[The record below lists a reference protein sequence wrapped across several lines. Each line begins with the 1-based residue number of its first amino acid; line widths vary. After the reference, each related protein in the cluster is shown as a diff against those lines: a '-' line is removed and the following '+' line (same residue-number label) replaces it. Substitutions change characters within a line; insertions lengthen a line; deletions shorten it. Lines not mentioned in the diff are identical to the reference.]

1 MKPRPPD
8 TGTDTSAPGFG
19 SPPQDDVLPGS
30 SACRE
35 DRACCCSAQP
45 VVRVIMPPTPKRPRS
60 VDLLLCGHHYRVS
73 RQALAA
79 VLARIEYLPG
89 RADAAE
95 AALLGSERRDHDHA
109 EATTGPAAGTA

>member
-19 SPPQDDVLPGS
+19 RPPQDDVLPGS
-30 SACRE
+30 PACRD
-35 DRACCCSAQP
+35 DRACCCPAQP
-45 VVRVIMPPTPKRPRS
+45 VVRVIMPPTPKRPHS

-73 RQALAA
+73 RPALAA
-79 VLARIEYLPG
+79 VQARIEYLPG

-95 AALLGSERRDHDHA
+95 AALLGSEHRDHA
-109 EATTGPAAGTA
+109 EATTGPTAGTA